1 MNGMSFG
8 GTVPSILEDGPL
20 LILRAKGNVEFLSF
34 ARVIVTTQAIIG
46 NGKLC
51 ISISLRVLGMTHP
64 SPGSFSYGKM
74 ESWLLERPTM
84 LTTYI
89 QS

>member
-8 GTVPSILEDGPL
+8 GSVPSILEGGPL
-20 LILRAKGNVEFLSF
+20 LISHAKGSVEFSSF
-34 ARVIVTTQAIIG
+34 ARVIITTQTIIG

-51 ISISLRVLGMTHP
+51 ISISLGVLGMTHP

-74 ESWLLERPTM
+74 ESWLLETSTM

-89 QS
+89 QL

>member
-1 MNGMSFG
+1 MYLEVH
-8 GTVPSILEDGPL
+8 TV
-20 LILRAKGNVEFLSF
+20 AKVQYFHRNVKFSF
-34 ARVIVTTQAIIG
+34 ARVIVTTQTIIG

-51 ISISLRVLGMTHP
+51 ILISLEVLGMTHP

-74 ESWLLERPTM
+74 GSWLIERPTM

-89 QS
+89 QP